1 MAAKTLTDRH
11 LQVLRLLADGGNN
24 AAIGA
29 VLHLSEQTIKS
40 HLRVIFKTLD
50 ARDRAHAVA
59 IGFRRGLITG
69 APIDVRQPVRAS
81 HVVTCASLR
90 PNRCDCALGHH
101 RQPNKIG
108 ARTP

>member
-1 MAAKTLTDRH
+1 MAEKTVTDR
-11 LQVLRLLADGGNN
+11 QVQILRLLGDGLSNDVI
-24 AAIGA
+24 AET
-29 VLHLSEQTIKS
+29 LHLTSNTVKS
-40 HLRVIFKTLD
+40 HLRRVFRTLG

-101 RQPNKIG
+101 RQPSKIG